1 MSAKQNMKI
10 IGYVDLS
17 VGSGAYGYR
26 KSCLSPYVFVYDF
39 KRARLS
45 WAFHRAADKEGE
57 KKTIK
62 MGDINIL
69 LKVAEDGRG
78 SWKPRENSTILKIVV
93 KLILTMDSGLTASRS

>member
-26 KSCLSPYVFVYDF
+26 KSCLSPYVFVCDF
-39 KRARLS
+39 KRARFS
-45 WAFHRAADKEGE
+45 WAFHRAVDKEGE
-57 KKTIK
+57 KKPIK
-62 MGDINIL
+62 MSDINIL

-78 SWKPRENSTILKIVV
+78 SWKTRVKI
-93 KLILTMDSGLTASRS
+93 